1 MGAVLHALRVPAN
14 GGDTLFADMCAA
26 YDGLDEA
33 TRDRIE
39 GLTAVH
45 DYVQVFGRTIA
56 EEKKAEMRASY
67 PPVEH
72 PVVCTHAE
80 TGRRHLY
87 VNRFFTSHIVGLERD
102 ESTALISRLARRA
115 ELAEYQCRFQWE
127 NDSVAFWDN
136 RAVQHYAASDYW
148 PDVRVMERASI
159 VGSRP
164 AR

>member
-1 MGAVLHALRVPAN
+1 
-14 GGDTLFADMCAA
+14 
-26 YDGLDEA
+26 
-33 TRDRIE
+33 
-39 GLTAVH
+39 
-45 DYVQVFGRTIA
+45 
-56 EEKKAEMRASY
+56 MRATY

-87 VNRFFTSHIVGLERD
+87 VNRFFTSHIVGLDRA
-102 ESTALISRLARRA
+102 ESTALISQVSRRA
-115 ELAEYQCRFQWE
+115 ELPEYQCRFQWE
-127 NDSVAFWDN
+127 TDSVAFWDN